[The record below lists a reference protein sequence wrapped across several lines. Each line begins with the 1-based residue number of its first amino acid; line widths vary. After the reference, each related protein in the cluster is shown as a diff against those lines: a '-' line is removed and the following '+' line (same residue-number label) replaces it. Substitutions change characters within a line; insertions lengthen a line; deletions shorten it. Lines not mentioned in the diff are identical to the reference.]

1 MSPLTHFIKSY
12 PTTTTFPLTM
22 APKNGNRGKG
32 KGKGKPPQTSSSTPN
47 KTLQSMIEDVQDMIK
62 ENTPERGT
70 IPDKGEEQG
79 EGSEGRRSKA
89 TTAY

>member
-1 MSPLTHFIKSY
+1 
-12 PTTTTFPLTM
+12 
-22 APKNGNRGKG
+22 
-32 KGKGKPPQTSSSTPN
+32 
-47 KTLQSMIEDVQDMIK
+47 MIEDVQDMIK